1 MPIASSPSDYTA
13 IDVDYSTGK
22 GFYTDKG
29 AVSDLLQVPAFSSST
44 YPSQAQVGSIIKT
57 IEGLVDEK
65 VKRSFRPIIWKNEF
79 HNFEFIRHPMQS
91 YYGGYVGF
99 IQLDTLKVKK
109 IISLKVWQGNQYQEL
124 ASASASI
131 TLDSSNYNDLRS
143 ITLQL
148 PNSGSSWILYYTG
161 ETSTSANNT
170 FNNSFG
176 SKTTAQEICHL
187 INEEYPANTA
197 QFTNATTNKF
207 KNSEADSSIA
217 ISDFFYASV
226 DPDDGNKVNISSL
239 LAGEDGSNCTIA
251 IADKAG
257 ETSDTTTT
265 PFTDMQDM
273 KRLGSFW
280 TIMKRID
287 LKVARMKAELYIDAY
302 YEQGME
308 IKDLFEHIWYAS
320 TEILPNLEVQ
330 VVIDSNDAI
339 HISSGSSGYVDFTID
354 PVGMKLPIKT
364 WIHTHP
370 FGSAY
375 FSGTDIRTVR
385 VWEPLMKTAHV
396 LGGDGHYGSWF
407 QEEPNQLKIY
417 RDYEYD
423 RTQVWNIRSEE
434 E

>member
-1 MPIASSPSDYTA
+1 M
-13 IDVDYSTGK
+13 
-22 GFYTDKG
+22 
-29 AVSDLLQVPAFSSST
+29 
-44 YPSQAQVGSIIKT
+44 
-57 IEGLVDEK
+57 E
-65 VKRSFRPIIWKNEF
+65 
-79 HNFEFIRHPMQS
+79 NFE
-91 YYGGYVGF
+91 
-99 IQLDTLKVKK
+99 
-109 IISLKVWQGNQYQEL
+109 
-124 ASASASI
+124 
-131 TLDSSNYNDLRS
+131 
-143 ITLQL
+143 
-148 PNSGSSWILYYTG
+148 
-161 ETSTSANNT
+161 
-170 FNNSFG
+170 
-176 SKTTAQEICHL
+176 
-187 INEEYPANTA
+187 
-197 QFTNATTNKF
+197 
-207 KNSEADSSIA
+207 
-217 ISDFFYASV
+217 
-226 DPDDGNKVNISSL
+226 
-239 LAGEDGSNCTIA
+239 
-251 IADKAG
+251 
-257 ETSDTTTT
+257 
-265 PFTDMQDM
+265 
-273 KRLGSFW
+273 

-407 QEEPNQLKIY
+407 QEESNQLKIY
-417 RDYEYD
+417 RNYEYD
-423 RTQVWNIRSEE
+423 RTQVWSSKGDEE